1 MDEELF
7 GRRLRAERERR
18 RITLESIA
26 ANTKISIGLLRDLE
40 NDRVAHWPGGIF
52 RRSFLKSYAAAIGL
66 DPDDTLQEF
75 LARYP
80 DRSSASDTNGNSDRL
95 TDGSDPTKRPAP
107 FSAAARR
114 PVLRLALADEPRVFS
129 AGAVIRAARVRLLAI
144 LCDLGVPAALA
155 GLAYLLV
162 HSFWAPFGV
171 ALMCYLVVGVLV
183 LGNTPGIFIVASR
196 ATARRLAAPPTDAV
210 EGEAGHLTIFEESL
224 IR

>member
-1 MDEELF
+1 MQEELF
-7 GRRLRAERERR
+7 GQRLRAERERR

-52 RRSFLKSYAAAIGL
+52 RRSFLKSYATAIGL

-80 DRSSASDTNGNSDRL
+80 DHTSAGRHDGADRL
-95 TDGSDPTKRPAP
+95 QETGAEGKRAP
-107 FSAAARR
+107 FGPHRR
-114 PVLRLALADEPRVFS
+114 AGLRLTMADEPRVFS
-129 AGAVIRAARVRLLAI
+129 AGAVLKTFKVRLLAVALDI
-144 LCDLGVPAALA
+144 AVPAAVGGA
-155 GLAYLLV
+155 SWWVVG
-162 HSFWAPFGV
+162 SFWAPFAV

-183 LGNTPGIFIVASR
+183 LGNTPGIFMQAAR
-196 ATARRLAAPPTDAV
+196 AGARPRPAPPVPGGD
-210 EGEAGHLTIFEESL
+210 EAGHLAIFEESL